1 MARVTTK
8 LSAGEI
14 EILREKVTKAIAPLK
29 PAVGAG
35 RYAIGSTR
43 TKAGRGL
50 PEHYLVYFL
59 LVELLKFPH
68 GGRGEKVAWSIPIEF
83 DGHVAVIEH
92 RKLGLGI
99 FSAAS
104 DADELVPQRI
114 VTAIQKG
121 VKAALPFF
129 DHLAAEAVHRSKLN
143 VKNNSAWLFGRYEF
157 LRDQFREKL
166 ASAQAR
172 KGEVVKTEQTLAD
185 GTKVVT

>member
-1 MARVTTK
+1 
-8 LSAGEI
+8 
-14 EILREKVTKAIAPLK
+14 
-29 PAVGAG
+29 
-35 RYAIGSTR
+35 
-43 TKAGRGL
+43 
-50 PEHYLVYFL
+50 
-59 LVELLKFPH
+59 
-68 GGRGEKVAWSIPIEF
+68 
-83 DGHVAVIEH
+83 IEH

-104 DADELVPQRI
+104 DADELVAQRI

-185 GTKVVT
+185 GTKVVTSSMPGFALMQEAGWLGIAAIEAFFSWTEHVLIQVAILQ